1 MWKVFS
7 GEVRYAVRTLA
18 RAPRFTVVAA
28 FTLALGIGATS
39 SIFSAVNGVLLQPLP
54 YPDSDRIVGLW
65 HGAPDLG
72 YDQFGTSPGIF
83 HQYQSE
89 NQVYEAMGLYLAL
102 ERNLTEEG
110 DAERVPAT
118 ASTHGLFEV
127 LGVQPMLGRT
137 YTAEEATEGGPSVVV
152 LSHGL
157 WQRRFGGTPDILGR
171 TMQVDGYPNEII
183 GVMPPGFDFGGVDRK
198 SDLWLPLHVD
208 LENGQPG
215 TFSYQ
220 GVARLRPGVTP
231 EVAVAQETAL
241 LERVRERWADAEAF
255 INFLDAGGFHPIVHG
270 LKEEVV
276 GDMERP
282 LWILLG
288 TVGFV
293 LLIACGN
300 VANLFL
306 VRAEGRQREMA
317 VRAAMGAGRGRITGQ
332 FLAES
337 LVLAGMGGVAGLA
350 VAWWGTPLLLR
361 MAPPELPRLDQISMD
376 GSVLLFTLGVT
387 ALAALLFGMVPALRY
402 DVPGLLGV
410 LRYAGRGT
418 TEGRERHHLRN
429 ALVVGQT
436 ALAMVLLVGSGLRSR
451 LRHRGDPHLPPLPPG
466 HRIPGCPAARRLPSG
481 IVGSPPGSPGGG
493 GGWRGQPDPPGSE
506 YLRDR
511 PRDRGHPHGFRGA
524 APHVLVQIRHAGL
537 LRGHGDLGG
546 GGSGIRA
553 GRPRREPREYHREPG
568 PG

>member
-429 ALVVGQT
+429 ALVAASTPRGSSPSASPSRTPNTRVPSSPPPSIRNCWI
-436 ALAMVLLVGSGLRSR
+436 ASGLSRGWRRLEGPARSPWIRISRGPPTRSR
-451 LRHRGDPHLPPLPPG
+451 TSP
-466 HRIPGCPAARRLPSG
+466 RLPGSCPPCSG
-481 IVGSPPGSPGGG
+481 TNT
-493 GGWRGQPDPPGSE
+493 
-506 YLRDR
+506 
-511 PRDRGHPHGFRGA
+511 
-524 APHVLVQIRHAGL
+524 
-537 LRGHGDLGG
+537 
-546 GGSGIRA
+546 
-553 GRPRREPREYHREPG
+553 PRRVTSRPWGSRWWRVGHSSG
-568 PG
+568 PTTKGTTGISS